1 MLTGRRISITDEIR
15 DFVDLRLDHATKVF
29 KIDPMEVE
37 VVLRRDQRS
46 KRDMCTCEIT
56 LRTKGHII
64 RTEASDE
71 DVRAAIEIAAT
82 KLERQLRKFKTKVI
96 DKRQR
101 APRLNEAIGLVA
113 AEAPSNEEREEYI
126 DDGEDDQL
134 VRIKEVEMSIL
145 NTREALLQMD
155 LLGHDFYLY
164 VAAEDGLPTVLYRR
178 DDGGYG
184 MLHPRKEQE
193 DG

>member
-1 MLTGRRISITDEIR
+1 MLTGRKISITEEIR
-15 DFVDLRLDHATKVF
+15 DFIDRRLDNATKVF
-29 KIDPMEVE
+29 KIDPMEIE

-64 RTEASDE
+64 RTEATDE

-82 KLERQLRKFKTKVI
+82 KLERQLRKFKTKVV
-96 DKRQR
+96 DRRQR
-101 APRLNEAIGLVA
+101 APRLNEAIELVA
-113 AEAPSNEEREEYI
+113 SEPTVEDEREQYF
-126 DDGEDDQL
+126 DDGEDEQL
-134 VRIKEVEMSIL
+134 VRIKEVEMSVL

-193 DG
+193 EG